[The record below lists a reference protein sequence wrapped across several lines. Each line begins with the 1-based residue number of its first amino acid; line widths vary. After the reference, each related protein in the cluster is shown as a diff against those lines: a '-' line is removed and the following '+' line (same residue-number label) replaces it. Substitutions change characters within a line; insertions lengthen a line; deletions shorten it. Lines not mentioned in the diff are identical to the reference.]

1 MKSLVL
7 AAITLIWSTNIN
19 AALFERLGGLTY
31 YDDVL
36 DITWLADGYYLQ
48 NDPGGSYG
56 GTAPWLRVNDW
67 INNLEINGISGW
79 RLPTALD
86 TGPAGKDYSYS
97 GTDTGYNVQTTDDS
111 TIYSEMASLYYDT
124 LGNIAAI
131 DVNGNTPVG
140 FDGTYNSGPFT
151 DFGNIAS
158 YWVVSATDPTSVD
171 SAWVFAVNSSSGA
184 QVDPY
189 NYGSFAAMV
198 VHGGDIS
205 AVPVPAAAWLFGSA
219 LVCLAGVKRKK

>member
-1 MKSLVL
+1 MS
-7 AAITLIWSTNIN
+7 
-19 AALFERLGGLTY
+19 
-31 YDDVL
+31 
-36 DITWLADGYYLQ
+36 
-48 NDPGGSYG
+48 G
-56 GTAPWLRVNDW
+56 GTATWSNVNGW
-67 INNLEINGISGW
+67 VNNLEINGISGW

-86 TGPAGKDYSYS
+86 TGPVGKDYSHS
-97 GTDTGYNVQTTDDS
+97 GTDTGYNVQTTDNT

-158 YWVVSATDPTSVD
+158 YWVASATDPTSVD
-171 SAWVFAVNSSSGA
+171 SAWVFAVNGSSGA

-198 VHGGDIS
+198 VHDGDIN

-219 LVCLAGVKRKK
+219 LVWLAGIKRKK